1 MNSGL
6 VPIASQI
13 ARHSGRWNANRQKEE
28 LTRAEAAP
36 PSPSES
42 QWWSA
47 AVHGRRFA
55 VKQSTM
61 PTYTKRRLPGNRCA
75 QGHNGARRALRGFA
89 GASLAQAVLRVRS
102 FRTPAVENVLRFA
115 SRCLL

>member
-1 MNSGL
+1 MHSGL
-6 VPIASQI
+6 VPIASEI
-13 ARHSGRWNANRQKEE
+13 ARHSGRWNAKGQTEE

-61 PTYTKRRLPGNRCA
+61 RTYTQRR
-75 QGHNGARRALRGFA
+75 
-89 GASLAQAVLRVRS
+89 
-102 FRTPAVENVLRFA
+102 PAIDVH
-115 SRCLL
+115 